1 MRKKKSDLIK
11 INDKVDLIYDVLK
24 YDVILF
30 PMGINN
36 GMSKGIAYQIALNFP
51 EVKESE
57 NETGYGDRRKL
68 GTIHETDVNGLKFVA
83 CYIHEGGY
91 KKNSDGSYLNY
102 EALENCLLK
111 IKETYPNERIATVL
125 MGANESDGRCDDGY
139 VLSTFIRI
147 LQGYDVTVYTKVETD
162 YKLEIFKEI
171 AAVRKQLKDKEIT
184 RKEYFKIR
192 SEIEWRRK
200 NGIFSIMPEDYIYIP
215 KKAKSKLLFRGSK
228 KQY

>member
-11 INDKVDLIYDVLK
+11 INDKIDLIYDILK
-24 YDVILF
+24 YNVILF

-36 GMSKGIAYQIALNFP
+36 GMSNGIAYQIALNFP

-91 KKNSDGSYLNY
+91 KKNDDGSYLNR
-102 EALENCLLK
+102 ESLESCLLK
-111 IKETYPNERIATVL
+111 IKEVYPNEKIATVL
-125 MGANESDGRCDDGY
+125 MGSNESDGRGDKDY
-139 VLSTFIRI
+139 VLETFISI
-147 LQGYDVTVYTKVETD
+147 LQGCDVTIYTKKETD

-184 RKEYFKIR
+184 RKKYFKIR

>member
-11 INDKVDLIYDVLK
+11 INDKIDLIYDILK

-36 GMSKGIAYQIALNFP
+36 GMSNGIAYQIALNFP

-68 GTIHETDVNGLKFVA
+68 GTIHETNVNGFKFVA

-91 KKNSDGSYLNY
+91 KKNSDGSYLNR
-102 EALENCLLK
+102 EAFESCLLK
-111 IKETYPNERIATVL
+111 VKGTYPHDRIATVL
-125 MGANESDGRCDDGY
+125 MGSNESDGACDKDY
-139 VLSTFIRI
+139 VLATFTRI
-147 LQGYDVTVYTKVETD
+147 LQGYDVTIYTKDETD
-162 YKLEIFKEI
+162 YKLDIFKEI

-184 RKEYFKIR
+184 SKEYFKIR

-200 NGIFSIMPEDYIYIP
+200 NGIFSIMPENYIYMP

>member
-1 MRKKKSDLIK
+1 MRKKSDLIK
-11 INDKVDLIYDVLK
+11 LNDKVDLIYDIFK

-51 EVKESE
+51 IVKESE

-68 GTIHETDVNGLKFVA
+68 GTIHETQFGKFKFIA

-91 KKNSDGSYLNY
+91 KKNSDGSYLNHQS
-102 EALENCLLK
+102 LEDCLTK
-111 IKETYPNERIATVL
+111 VRENYGNKKIATVL
-125 MGANESDGRCDDGY
+125 MGSNESDGLCDEGY
-139 VLSTFIRI
+139 ILATFIRI
-147 LQGYDVTVYTKVETD
+147 LQGCDVTIYTKKEKD
-162 YKLEIFKEI
+162 YRLEIFKEI
-171 AAVRKQLKDKEIT
+171 AKVREQLKNKEIT

-200 NGIFSIMPEDYIYIP
+200 NGIFSIMPEEYIYVP

-228 KQY
+228 KQQY

>member
-1 MRKKKSDLIK
+1 
-11 INDKVDLIYDVLK
+11 
-24 YDVILF
+24 
-30 PMGINN
+30 
-36 GMSKGIAYQIALNFP
+36 MSNGIAYQIALNFP

-91 KKNSDGSYLNY
+91 KKNDDGSYLNR
-102 EALENCLLK
+102 ESLESCLLK
-111 IKETYPNERIATVL
+111 IKEVYPNEKIATVL
-125 MGANESDGRCDDGY
+125 MGSNESDGRGDKDY
-139 VLSTFIRI
+139 VLETFISI
-147 LQGYDVTVYTKVETD
+147 LQRCDVTIYTKEETD

-184 RKEYFKIR
+184 RKKYFKIR